1 MRPNPSGT
9 TREFTPPTTAASR
22 TPARSWTLW
31 NEHSTAFRSNRNKFS
46 VTCALFSDHMSLYLC
61 PFVYL
66 SHTDS
71 EQLAGVIIGSVQYGG
86 FCAACVAI
94 FIGLIRIRRELR

>member
-61 PFVYL
+61 PFVYRL
-66 SHTDS
+66 PFIS
-71 EQLAGVIIGSVQYGG
+71 EEVNQDRPRLGTYIITFFVIGSMT
-86 FCAACVAI
+86 
-94 FIGLIRIRRELR
+94 LIPK